1 LRVEPTVKLAQAF
14 KVFEEIV
21 AAGLEKRPPKF
32 V

>member
-1 LRVEPTVKLAQAF
+1 VKLAQAF

-21 AAGLEKRPPKF
+21 AAGLERRPPKL